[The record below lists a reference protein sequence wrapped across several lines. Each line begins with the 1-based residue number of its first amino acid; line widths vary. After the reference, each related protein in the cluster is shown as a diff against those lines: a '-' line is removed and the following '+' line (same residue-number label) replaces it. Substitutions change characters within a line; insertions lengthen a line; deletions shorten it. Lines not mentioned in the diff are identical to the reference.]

1 MEQKEEK
8 ISNEKLAE
16 LIESVAVNLANFQE
30 ELLGFQ
36 KEVKGDFKE
45 VRGELREVQRDIEEL
60 RGNIRD
66 LRRDVNELQEGAFTK
81 DEKEDLMGMVRHI
94 NQRLVHEARGEK
106 DITLTREEY
115 DAASRAQ
122 GFPNRFNKPQEIL
135 VDYSGIYLG
144 GVQYPQCLNHPFTS
158 SSVI

>member
-1 MEQKEEK
+1 MENKEEK
-8 ISNEKLAE
+8 ITNEKLAE

-30 ELLGFQ
+30 EMRDFKGEMLGFREETKSFQ
-36 KEVKGDFKE
+36 SEMISFRDE
-45 VRGELREVQRDIEEL
+45 TRTAIRELH
-60 RGNIRD
+60 GNIRD

-122 GFPNRFNKPQEIL
+122 GFPNRFNKPKEIV
-135 VDYSGIYLG
+135 VD
-144 GVQYPQCLNHPFTS
+144 
-158 SSVI
+158 

>member
-1 MEQKEEK
+1 METKEEK

-30 ELLGFQ
+30 ETKGFQ
-36 KEVKGDFKE
+36 SEMRAFQSEMISFRDE
-45 VRGELREVQRDIEEL
+45 TRSAIRELREDVQEL
-60 RGNIRD
+60 HGNVRD
-66 LRRDVNELQEGAFTK
+66 LRRDVNELQEGAFAK

-94 NQRLVHEARGEK
+94 NQRLVHEAHGEK

-122 GFPNRFNKPQEIL
+122 GFPNRYNKPKEIV
-135 VDYSGIYLG
+135 VD
-144 GVQYPQCLNHPFTS
+144 
-158 SSVI
+158 